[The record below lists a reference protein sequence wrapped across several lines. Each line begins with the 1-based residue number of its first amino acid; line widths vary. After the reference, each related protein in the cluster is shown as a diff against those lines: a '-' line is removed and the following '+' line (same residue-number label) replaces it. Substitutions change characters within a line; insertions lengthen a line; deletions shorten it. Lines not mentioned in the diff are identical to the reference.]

1 MINKSKKVSKLENI
15 YKNLESGMP
24 ENKSIKDYALPNARQ
39 WLGGRYVALWVLPI
53 YLIRKI
59 AEFVASSAF
68 IKPYSP
74 SKNGPSYKRPETLY
88 TSLKGVFRG
97 EDHLRFFDHRFIA
110 IWVLPI
116 YLIGKISKFAASS
129 AFIKPYSPIN
139 NGPSYKRPETL
150 YTSLKGVFKG
160 EDHLR
165 FFDHRFIAIWV
176 LPIALT
182 GIVFEVLFISPTKNT
197 FPFN

>member
-1 MINKSKKVSKLENI
+1 MINKSQKVSSLENI
-15 YKNLESGMP
+15 YNNLESGMP

-39 WLGGRYVALWVLPI
+39 WLGGRSVALWVLPI
-53 YLIRKI
+53 YFFGKI
-59 AEFVASSAF
+59 AQFVASSTF

-74 SKNGPSYKRPETLY
+74 
-88 TSLKGVFRG
+88 TS
-97 EDHLRFFDHRFIA
+97 
-110 IWVLPI
+110 
-116 YLIGKISKFAASS
+116 
-129 AFIKPYSPIN
+129 

-160 EDHLR
+160 EDHLG

-182 GIVFEVLFISPTKNT
+182 GIVFEVLFISPTKST